1 MEMENIKEFLLEYIE
16 REYSLPEGTDID
28 SFNYIEEGFI
38 DSLGILGII
47 AEIEDNFGISFT
59 DEELSGEEFKVIGTL
74 ANMIKRKMEE

>member
-16 REYSLPEGTDID
+16 REYSLPEGADID

-38 DSLGILGII
+38 DSLGILGFI

>member
-38 DSLGILGII
+38 DSLGILGFI

-59 DEELSGEEFKVIGTL
+59 DEELSGEEFRVIGTL